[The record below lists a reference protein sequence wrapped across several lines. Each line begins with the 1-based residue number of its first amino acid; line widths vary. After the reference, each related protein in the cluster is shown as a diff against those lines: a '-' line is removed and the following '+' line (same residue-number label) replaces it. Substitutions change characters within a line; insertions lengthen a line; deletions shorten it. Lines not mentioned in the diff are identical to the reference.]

1 MHPRP
6 RHALT
11 LRPLGRRVEGQ
22 RYGLANGRGG
32 VVAGAGM
39 AEERT
44 GEGTRKN
51 LGPPVAVV
59 VERLAK
65 MQRACRASREE
76 KKAAA
81 RRWLESVPGMNLAEL
96 RTSTSTKYW
105 TVAMLHLGGYDLRTI
120 AGTIGWSNVARAARA
135 LKHPAVRRIIELIRA
150 EQVDRILR
158 GEYGV
163 QAAAKAAA
171 PAVMEHVAELA
182 GGVKDKATG
191 ARIGR
196 AKRDSDAL
204 RGAEL
209 LLTVSGDKVER
220 KAVLH
225 AHLFEQMSDDELERL
240 AGAGEWPERFRGV
253 AGYLPG
259 GE

>member
-1 MHPRP
+1 MSD
-6 RHALT
+6 
-11 LRPLGRRVEGQ
+11 
-22 RYGLANGRGG
+22 
-32 VVAGAGM
+32 
-39 AEERT
+39 ERT
-44 GEGTRKN
+44 GSGVQRHP
-51 LGPPVAVV
+51 GPSVAVV
-59 VERLAK
+59 VERLAR
-65 MQRACRASREE
+65 MRRAAKLSRDEKRAE
-76 KKAAA
+76 A
-81 RRWLESVPGMNLAEL
+81 RRWLESVPGMSLEEL
-96 RTSTSTKYW
+96 RRSASARQW
-105 TVAMLHLGGYDLRTI
+105 TVAVLHLGGYDLRTI
-120 AGTIGWSNVARAARA
+120 AGAVGWSNVSNAAKA
-135 LKHPAVRRIIELIRA
+135 LQHPAVKRIVELIRA

-163 QAAAKAAA
+163 QATAKAAA
-171 PAVMEHVAELA
+171 PAVIEHVAELA

-191 ARIGR
+191 ARVGR

-240 AGAGEWPERFRGV
+240 ATGGEWPERFRGV

>member
-1 MHPRP
+1 M
-6 RHALT
+6 A
-11 LRPLGRRVEGQ
+11 EGD
-22 RYGLANGRGG
+22 RT
-32 VVAGAGM
+32 GAGTKLH
-39 AEERT
+39 A
-44 GEGTRKN
+44 
-51 LGPPVAVV
+51 GPPVAVV
-59 VERLAK
+59 IERFAA
-65 MQRACRASREE
+65 MQKAAHASRAE

-81 RRWLESVPGMNLAEL
+81 RRWLESIPGLNLAEL
-96 RTSTSTKYW
+96 RTSTPTKFW

-120 AGTIGWSNVARAARA
+120 AGVIGWSNVARAATA
-135 LKHPAVRRIIELIRA
+135 LKHPAVRRIVELIREA
-150 EQVDRILR
+150 QVERVLR

-163 QAAAKAAA
+163 QAQAKAAA

-191 ARIGR
+191 ARVGR

-220 KAVLH
+220 KAVMH
-225 AHLFEQMSDDELERL
+225 AHLFEQMSDDELEKL
-240 AGAGEWPERFRGV
+240 ATGGEWPERFRGV

-259 GE
+259 GSE

>member
-1 MHPRP
+1 MSD
-6 RHALT
+6 T
-11 LRPLGRRVEGQ
+11 
-22 RYGLANGRGG
+22 
-32 VVAGAGM
+32 
-39 AEERT
+39 RT
-44 GEGTRKN
+44 GEGVQKHP
-51 LGPPVAVV
+51 GPSVAVV

-65 MQRACRASREE
+65 MQKAARLSREARKQE
-76 KKAAA
+76 A
-81 RRWLESVPGMNLAEL
+81 RRWLESVPGMNLEEL
-96 RTSTSTKYW
+96 RRSASARHW
-105 TVAMLHLGGYDLRTI
+105 TVAMLHLGGYDLRSI
-120 AGTIGWSNVARAARA
+120 AGAVGYSNVARAATT
-135 LKHPAVRRIIELIRA
+135 LKHPAVRRIIELIREA
-150 EQVDRILR
+150 QVERVLR

-163 QAAAKAAA
+163 QAQAKAAA

-191 ARIGR
+191 ARVGR

-220 KAVLH
+220 KAVMH
-225 AHLFEQMSDDELERL
+225 AHLFEQMSDDELEKL
-240 AGAGEWPERFRGV
+240 ATGGEWPERFRGV